1 MDEFMDK
8 MLLGGGIE
16 DMKTPSKSLVVKT
29 YHAEEYKNQDMF
41 STNQAIKDGKIAY
54 FTLEKINEQQE
65 EDVLSHKHV
74 NSNDP
79 N

>member
-29 YHAEEYKNQDMF
+29 YHAEEYKN
-41 STNQAIKDGKIAY
+41 
-54 FTLEKINEQQE
+54 
-65 EDVLSHKHV
+65 
-74 NSNDP
+74 
-79 N
+79 